1 MPLQESKMEKRCI
14 TLPERQL
21 QELGKKVS
29 SGEYP
34 SLSEVTRA
42 AFREF
47 LERHPNSQE
56 ATA

>member
-1 MPLQESKMEKRCI
+1 MPVQEQKMEHTSI
-14 TLPERQL
+14 SLPERQL